1 MVKYGMR
8 SDLKLMCIWI
18 LNLLFMYT
26 DHPDTLQHVLHSDV
40 TLRKG
45 YPYDFI
51 RNRRGLITS
60 APSVWKMHRK
70 MLNPTLGPK
79 IVSTFIPIFNEKT
92 SKMIKIMKQQI
103 GNNVDLHSY
112 AFKAALESVFQAAF
126 DVDWSMQNKK
136 GDDFRTIIL
145 DMLERVQLRAHTVW
159 MKLDPLYKLTNFSKL
174 DDFAY
179 RVFHRLVEG
188 KSHVN
193 EFSNHCVDLIFLA
206 GALETKKID
215 LADKMS
221 IGIDEIAMAKESYRM
236 NYLQKCLQ
244 LESEGKFDDSDVCEE
259 MQTIL
264 LGGMV

>member
-1 MVKYGMR
+1 MDETG
-8 SDLKLMCIWI
+8 S
-18 LNLLFMYT
+18 
-26 DHPDTLQHVLHSDV
+26 
-40 TLRKG
+40 
-45 YPYDFI
+45 
-51 RNRRGLITS
+51 
-60 APSVWKMHRK
+60 
-70 MLNPTLGPK
+70 
-79 IVSTFIPIFNEKT
+79 IVQTHQF
-92 SKMIKIMKQQI
+92 QQI
-103 GNNVDLHSY
+103 GRFCVS
-112 AFKAALESVFQAAF
+112 
-126 DVDWSMQNKK
+126 
-136 GDDFRTIIL
+136 
-145 DMLERVQLRAHTVW
+145 RVSSARRR
-159 MKLDPLYKLTNFSKL
+159 Y
-174 DDFAY
+174 
-179 RVFHRLVEG
+179 